1 MPYTKFIDS
10 KGRMTIT
17 ERNQRN
23 YELRE
28 RLLKA
33 RAEVAWIEQE
43 IWLTNEKYKNQ
54 NLDLYT
60 EMFGEWLLKKTESLL
75 TFFSANWSSMLTL
88 IC

>member
-60 EMFGEWLLKKTESLL
+60 EMFGE
-75 TFFSANWSSMLTL
+75 
-88 IC
+88 

>member
-1 MPYTKFIDS
+1 
-10 KGRMTIT
+10 
-17 ERNQRN
+17 
-23 YELRE
+23 
-28 RLLKA
+28 
-33 RAEVAWIEQE
+33 
-43 IWLTNEKYKNQ
+43 LTNEKYKNQ